1 MKSNIVSSRPSDL
14 RGNNAVQALRDG
26 RCDRCCVEIVFSFC
40 FVALDFPP
48 ALVSG
53 EPRERRVVQTAGN
66 EHHPVKQGD
75 RLTSHLPPQV
85 IYRDMKGGNLMSITT
100 PVFSSILRVIKN
112 NFLLTS
118 LES

>member
-75 RLTSHLPPQV
+75 RLTSHLIIIGGALYAIRPFYPPNAGE
-85 IYRDMKGGNLMSITT
+85 KL
-100 PVFSSILRVIKN
+100 K
-112 NFLLTS
+112 
-118 LES
+118 